1 MTQVAERSHAAA
13 LENVEIG
20 VVSNFLCLFPGA
32 QYGAKGMHE
41 ALVITGVEALDAA
54 AAVDD
59 CLFIKRGPVVF
70 VLGFFIQG
78 SSLGGWIPGNSVGRV
93 LLCRSNTFHNGKWD
107 TAVGR
112 VRQFGQACSRVGSAA
127 GVLCE
132 MGAILSCG
140 VFRGELDT
148 DDLMA

>member
-1 MTQVAERSHAAA
+1 
-13 LENVEIG
+13 
-20 VVSNFLCLFPGA
+20 
-32 QYGAKGMHE
+32 MHE
-41 ALVITGVEALDAA
+41 ALVITGVETLDAA

-59 CLFIKRGPVVF
+59 CLFIERGPVVF

-78 SSLGGWIPGNSVGRV
+78 SSLGGWIPWNSMGRV

-112 VRQFGQACSRVGSAA
+112 VLQFRQACSRVGSVV

-132 MGAILSCG
+132 MGLFLLYGLFS
-140 VFRGELDT
+140 GELDT